1 MDIFSGLVWRHVPR
15 GANALHIGWI
25 LRATGRWN
33 RRGVYGCVYTALTAG
48 GAVAE
53 YRRYAARVG
62 SASGAGAR
70 DLVSIRV
77 NRLGPVLD
85 LTHAATRARVG
96 VTASALTG
104 DGADDLTTCRAV
116 ADWARAERYQGLLT
130 PSAADVRSTNLIIY
144 VDGPAGN
151 VDLDEGPDRL
161 PIA

>member
-1 MDIFSGLVWRHVPR
+1 VDIFSGLVWRHVPR
-15 GANALHIGWI
+15 GAHALHVGWI

-33 RRGVYGCVYTALTAG
+33 RRGAYGCLYTALTAQ

-62 SASGAGAR
+62 SAAAVRTR

-85 LTHAATRARVG
+85 LTDAVVRAKVG
-96 VTASALTG
+96 IAASALTG
-104 DGADDLTTCRAV
+104 DDTEDLTTCLAI

-130 PSAADVRSTNLIIY
+130 PSAADARQTNLIIY

-161 PIA
+161 PID